1 MSLSSKVF
9 LPKFDLQFVFVG
21 EPHIY
26 EPNSPPLDANSYQRM
41 FVFQHHDRHRNVM
54 KIDDA
59 KVVTPLAE
67 SQQKA
72 DTLFFLQDGIT
83 LYSINSRVSGLFV
96 MFTVGIATG
105 MVTVCLKKLECTTK
119 STH

>member
-1 MSLSSKVF
+1 MPRPARASVEGSGTGVTDAKSSPTMRF
-9 LPKFDLQFVFVG
+9 
-21 EPHIY
+21 
-26 EPNSPPLDANSYQRM
+26 
-41 FVFQHHDRHRNVM
+41 VM